1 MKYQTNTNT
10 FSKSMNYFLAVFL
23 IAITMQIQASSHKNQ
38 RNNCC
43 IKNTVVDMATTSFA
57 PDNPAACPNTAGV
70 ARAHQGLYN
79 DLGYCSEETEDKIKI
94 SYPNVVYGFNG
105 KTKQAVS
112 SFWARKEHIVPL
124 DDLSPEHLD
133 ALPSSEYAQDPTIVL
148 TYPWKK
154 FSVGTRF
161 KHIPED
167 DTKKAYAIARI
178 DHNTDSVVFD
188 FIPKKNAIQEI
199 KLDAQSAREL
209 FVKVIHDF
217 VDRVTQSGHNNVIP
231 YVWGGSSFTKP
242 YQDEAFHKK
251 DGAWHRNEKNNTYG
265 GYDCSEFVM
274 RMAKIAGIDF
284 PWKTTSMIERSKR
297 ALNDE
302 DQLENGD
309 LIWVPGH
316 IMIVSDIQNNEMIE
330 SRAYTSGYGRVH
342 RIPLSESFD
351 GVTTYDDLLERYFN
365 HETIKFKNKD
375 GSVTKKEHKF
385 KLLKLMD

>member
-1 MKYQTNTNT
+1 MKYRAHANIFLN
-10 FSKSMNYFLAVFL
+10 SKNYFLLVFL
-23 IAITMQIQASSHKNQ
+23 TTITIHIQASYHKNQ
-38 RNNCC
+38 HNNCY

-57 PDNPAACPNTAGV
+57 PDNPAASPNTASV
-70 ARAHQGLYN
+70 HRAHQGLYN

-94 SYPNVVYGFNG
+94 SYPDVVYGFHN
-105 KTKQAVS
+105 KTKKPLN
-112 SFWARKEHIVPL
+112 SFWARKEHIAPL
-124 DDLSPEHLD
+124 DELSPELLD
-133 ALPSSEYAQDPTIVL
+133 ALPSPEYADQPTIVL
-148 TYPWKK
+148 TYPWKN

-167 DTKKAYAIARI
+167 DTKKTYAIARI
-178 DHNTDSVVFD
+178 DHSTDSVVFD
-188 FIPKKNAIQEI
+188 KIPKKNAIQEI
-199 KLDAQSAREL
+199 KQDAQSTREL
-209 FVKVIHDF
+209 FVKIIHDF
-217 VDRVTQSGHNNVIP
+217 VDRVAQSGHNNVIP

-251 DGAWHRNEKNNTYG
+251 DGAWHRNEKNSTYG

-316 IMIVSDIQNNEMIE
+316 IMIVSDIENNEMIE

-351 GVTTYDDLLERYFN
+351 GITTYNDLLERYSN
-365 HETIKFKNKD
+365 HETIQFKNKD

-385 KLLKLMD
+385 KLLKLLD